1 MIHKS
6 YTHHFTCIYDLR
18 MYPLDIQKCQ
28 MVIRLTTQMKEF
40 FKLVP
45 NTVSLKGSNFSN
57 QYIIQPPTLQLNLE
71 KEVVVTIILQR
82 QIIYIILTTI
92 LPAILINLV
101 SCAIWNK
108 QCVVFKVKKLIYY
121 SFVITRC
128 ALLQTTSLKDILRQL
143 LQ

>member
-1 MIHKS
+1 MI
-6 YTHHFTCIYDLR
+6 
-18 MYPLDIQKCQ
+18 
-28 MVIRLTTQMKEF
+28 IRLTTQMKEF

-71 KEVVVTIILQR
+71 KEAVVTIILQR

-108 QCVVFKVKKLIYY
+108 HYVKVKN
-121 SFVITRC
+121 
-128 ALLQTTSLKDILRQL
+128 
-143 LQ
+143 